1 MHIISLIGWSG
12 SGKWYL
18 AEKIIA
24 SVGADR
30 INTIP
35 MDMYYFP
42 DDQFPKNLY
51 VDFQGK
57 TFKNFD
63 TPEAIDRDLLVE
75 HLKLLKSGQS
85 VQIPSYDFGNNPTGK
100 SQRTPWKI
108 IKPRDFI
115 IIDGLFPFCD
125 ERIRAIT
132 DIGIFIDISPVNR
145 MARRLIRDWW
155 KWQVR
160 SDMGDPGIGD
170 DILFYVQF
178 VEAGYQNYVEPCK
191 KYANIVVN
199 NDIWL
204 APGEEPKMVDIT
216 VNYLRGKYE
225 KQIEKIL

>member
-1 MHIISLIGWSG
+1 MHLISLIGWSG

-24 SVGADR
+24 SVWADR
-30 INTIP
+30 ITTIP

-42 DDQFPKNLY
+42 DELFPKNLY
-51 VDFQGK
+51 VDFQWK

-63 TPEAIDRDLLVE
+63 TPDAIDRDLLVE

-100 SQRTPWKI
+100 SQRTPGQI
-108 IKPRDFI
+108 IEPREYI
-115 IIDGLFPFCD
+115 ILDGLFPFCD
-125 ERIRAIT
+125 ERIRAMS

-160 SDMGDPGIGD
+160 SDMGESGIGD

-178 VEAGYQNYVEPCK
+178 VEAGYQTYVEPCK